1 MSDSENNLLGRPTAA
16 EEDVIRTAR
25 ADQERCA
32 CGEVHPAGDD
42 DWVSPAAVT
51 RMRAYLAAHP
61 EHQFAVDVD
70 AGLIAVIAV
79 RSDSDEPQ
87 VLACSDDL
95 RALLDHV
102 SAPAAEN
109 LS

>member
-1 MSDSENNLLGRPTAA
+1 MSDSDNPLGRPTAA

-32 CGEVHPAGDD
+32 CGEVHLADD
-42 DWVSPAAVT
+42 GRVSPATVT

-61 EHQFAVDVD
+61 EHQFAVDDD
-70 AGLIAVIAV
+70 AGFIAVIAV
-79 RSDSDEPQ
+79 RAASDEPQ
-87 VLACSDDL
+87 VLACSDNL
-95 RALLDHV
+95 HALLNHV
-102 SAPAAEN
+102 GAPSAEN